1 MLTVLEAIKLSTEYL
16 EKKGIESPRTNA
28 ELFLADIIGCKRLDL
43 YLKFDRPVS
52 EDERLKYR
60 EFIARR
66 GKLEPLQYILGY
78 VEFYGLKFFVD
89 PSVLIPRQETE
100 ILVEKI
106 INENKNMDSI
116 RVLDIGT
123 GTGNI
128 PVSLRKNL
136 PSFKF
141 LTIDISSKAIDIA
154 KKNIKL
160 HEFED
165 DVEVM
170 HFDILNGQSIEQ
182 LGKFDMIV
190 SNPPYVDEE
199 QYNTLQKEIT
209 EHEPKEA
216 VSDFGDGYSFYK
228 KISELSTQLLNPK
241 GKIYFEVG
249 IGQADRVKDLLADNG
264 MSFITSHKDY
274 LDIDRV
280 VYGEIG

>member
-28 ELFLADIIGCKRLDL
+28 ELLLADIIGCKRLDL
-43 YLKFDRPVS
+43 YLKFDRPIA
-52 EDERLKYR
+52 EPERLRYR
-60 EFIARR
+60 DFISRR

-78 VEFYGLKFFVD
+78 VEFYGLRFYVD

-106 INENKNMDSI
+106 IEENKDRTAFRI
-116 RVLDIGT
+116 LDIGT

-128 PVSLRKNL
+128 PISL
-136 PSFKF
+136 
-141 LTIDISSKAIDIA
+141 
-154 KKNIKL
+154 KKNIPSIEALTLDISAKAIEMAQKNIKF
-160 HEFED
+160 HELDEH
-165 DVEVM
+165 VEVRQ
-170 HFDILNGQSIEQ
+170 FDILNGQFIEE
-182 LGKFDMIV
+182 LGKFDLIV

-199 QYNTLQKEIT
+199 QYNSLQKEIT

-228 KISELSTQLLNPK
+228 RISELSSQLLNPG

-249 IGQADRVKDLLADNG
+249 IGQADKVKDILADNG

-280 VYGEIG
+280 VYGEIE